1 MILLVVDTQKGCF
14 NENLYLFETI
24 KKNIKQLISLARENN
39 VEVVYVQHNDGP
51 GTDLDKSADNYE
63 IYEEFAPRDGEKRFE
78 KNVNSAFHSMTGLT
92 EYLHSK
98 GEKDIIAI
106 GVSTDYCMDAT
117 VKSGFEKGFNI
128 IIPEYTNSTY
138 DNPYFDKEAAYHY
151 FNDFMWNKRYAKV
164 ISFEQAVQLLQSK
177 DNKKNPWEEIS
188 LETYEKHMS
197 LDSVKQ
203 LQLMN
208 RIMKSQF
215 EDYPVDTVMI
225 LGIAGGN
232 GLEHIDITKY
242 KKVYGVDINELYLQE
257 TQKRYSN
264 LADILQCLH
273 LDIVCET
280 EKLPQSQFLVA
291 NLLIEYIGYD
301 AFVRAVNII
310 NPEYISCVIQINTD
324 EEMWVSDSPYIHA
337 FDGLDE
343 IHHQMESDVLNEK
356 MNSIG
361 FKLILQDMTE
371 LPNSKALVRQ
381 DYQKMI

>member
-24 KKNIKQLISLARENN
+24 KKNIKQLITLARENN
-39 VEVVYVQHNDGP
+39 VEVVYVQHDDGP

-78 KNVNSAFHSMTGLT
+78 KNVNSAFHPMTGLT
-92 EYLHSK
+92 EYLQSK

-117 VKSGFEKGFNI
+117 VKSGFERGFNI

-232 GLEHIDITKY
+232 GLEHIDIKKY
-242 KKVYGVDINELYLQE
+242 KNVYGVDINELYLQE

-280 EKLPQSQFLVA
+280 EKLPQSQLLVA

-343 IHHQMESDVLNEK
+343 IHHQMESNVLNEK

-371 LPNSKALVRQ
+371 LPNSKALVRL

>member
-24 KKNIKQLISLARENN
+24 KKNIKQLITLARENN
-39 VEVVYVQHNDGP
+39 VEVVYVQHDDGP

-78 KNVNSAFHSMTGLT
+78 KNVNSAFHPMTGLT
-92 EYLHSK
+92 EYLQSK

-164 ISFEQAVQLLQSK
+164 ISFKQATELLQSK

-208 RIMKSQF
+208 RI
-215 EDYPVDTVMI
+215 
-225 LGIAGGN
+225 
-232 GLEHIDITKY
+232 TK
-242 KKVYGVDINELYLQE
+242 K
-257 TQKRYSN
+257 
-264 LADILQCLH
+264 
-273 LDIVCET
+273 
-280 EKLPQSQFLVA
+280 
-291 NLLIEYIGYD
+291 
-301 AFVRAVNII
+301 
-310 NPEYISCVIQINTD
+310 
-324 EEMWVSDSPYIHA
+324 
-337 FDGLDE
+337 
-343 IHHQMESDVLNEK
+343 
-356 MNSIG
+356 
-361 FKLILQDMTE
+361 
-371 LPNSKALVRQ
+371 
-381 DYQKMI
+381 